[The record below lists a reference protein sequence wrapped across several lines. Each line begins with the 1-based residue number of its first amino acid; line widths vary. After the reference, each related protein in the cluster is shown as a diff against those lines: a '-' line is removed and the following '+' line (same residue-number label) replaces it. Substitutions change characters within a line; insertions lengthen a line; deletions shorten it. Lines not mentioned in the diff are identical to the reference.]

1 MIIGERVKEAR
12 INKNY
17 TQEELGDIIGV
28 SKVSICG
35 YETGNRTPTMA
46 MFLKLSDA
54 LDVTVDYLLG
64 KELKAVCEEQEDYT
78 VMVSQID
85 LEIIKEL
92 KQYKNLYNR
101 LCSDPKRIVKL
112 INRKMNLKK
121 GAFAC

>member
-85 LEIIKEL
+85 LETIKEL

-112 INRKMNLKK
+112 INRKMN
-121 GAFAC
+121 

>member
-64 KELKAVCEEQEDYT
+64 KELKAVFEEQEDYT

-112 INRKMNLKK
+112 INRKMN
-121 GAFAC
+121 

>member
-46 MFLKLSDA
+46 MFLKLPDA

-112 INRKMNLKK
+112 INRKMN
-121 GAFAC
+121 

>member
-1 MIIGERVKEAR
+1 MVIGERVKQAR
-12 INKNY
+12 IRKNY

-64 KELKAVCEEQEDYT
+64 KDLKAVCDKDEDYV
-78 VMVSQID
+78 VMIAKED
-85 LEIIKEL
+85 LEIIKEI
-92 KQYKNLYNR
+92 KEYKNLYNK

-112 INRKMNLKK
+112 INRKMN
-121 GAFAC
+121 

>member
-85 LEIIKEL
+85 LEIFKEL

-112 INRKMNLKK
+112 INRKMN
-121 GAFAC
+121 

>member
-46 MFLKLSDA
+46 MVLSA
-54 LDVTVDYLLG
+54 VRPMSPPMPLNMHPAG
-64 KELKAVCEEQEDYT
+64 KATYHIPTPITCFAPCSNMHPASTSMDGL
-78 VMVSQID
+78 SQHRSSAAM
-85 LEIIKEL
+85 LP
-92 KQYKNLYNR
+92 R
-101 LCSDPKRIVKL
+101 V
-112 INRKMNLKK
+112 
-121 GAFAC
+121 